1 MYVFEQPMCY
11 SKARALNLTK
21 NVEMNLKLNLLLTY
35 QIYAVS
41 NLKTE
46 FSLWNR
52 INYFPSSL
60 RRRNLKT
67 EFSSL

>member
-21 NVEMNLKLNLLLTY
+21 IVEMNLKLNLLLTY

>member
-41 NLKTE
+41 NLKTK